1 LSFYFLCATNFGDWA
16 GKEKNLAE
24 AKKLEPRLSPPPF
37 LYFLSE
43 ECIDGWVGID
53 IEERTNR
60 KKRQR

>member
-1 LSFYFLCATNFGDWA
+1 M
-16 GKEKNLAE
+16 AE